1 MGIVD
6 LGQYKNEAENL
17 PEVAPAEADSE
28 VKIRII
34 AVRVDNNKHGNK
46 YIMPTFEIPDNLSAP
61 EFTKYMELPR
71 SDMDARTKAKKIRM
85 LENFGQCFNFDI
97 FSEWDEADL
106 VSLEGWAIVGVEA
119 DDEYGDKNYVKRFIT
134 GA

>member
-28 VKIRII
+28 VKLRII
-34 AVRVDNNKHGNK
+34 AVRVDDNKHGNK

-71 SDMDARTKAKKIRM
+71 SDMDARTKAKKIRL

-106 VSLEGWAIVGVEA
+106 VGAEGWAIVGVET